1 MKKIYVVITLKIK
14 DIDLPAFKITEK
26 FICGWFRKN
35 KDARKAVEEN
45 WGDIHEDSL
54 NYALIEERFEG
65 IYFDKVPKELWFK
78 WDKEKESYQEIEK
91 PEQLKQIC
99 SFMS

>member
-14 DIDLPAFKITEK
+14 DIELPTFKISEK
-26 FICGWFRKN
+26 LICGWFEKFS
-35 KDARKAVEEN
+35 DAEISIKEN

-65 IYFDKVPKELWFK
+65 IYFGLIPAEWWFK
-78 WDKEKESYQEIEK
+78 WDDLKRSYQKIQK